1 MDHRD
6 LATELLKTARAA
18 GADAA
23 DVLVAE
29 GTEFSVTV
37 RKGEVE
43 TLTEAGSKALGVRVF
58 VGRRTAT
65 TYTSDFSWP
74 TLRRLVEET
83 VGMARVTGEDPAAGL
98 PDEMVP
104 PEDVELGL
112 FDPSAAALPTDERI
126 ERARRAEAVAL
137 ATPGIVNSQGAS
149 WGQGEGSIVLANT
162 MGFLGGYRTSSV
174 SLSVAPQAE
183 KGGQMERD
191 YWYTTGRGLGDLEPP
206 EQVGRT
212 AAERTLRR
220 LGARQVPTGEVPV
233 VFDPETAAEIL
244 GTLFSA
250 ISGYAVFRNATFLK
264 DRLGEEVAS
273 PLLTLVDDGRRVRG
287 LGSRPFD
294 GEGLPTRRNV
304 PVERGVLRHWLCDS
318 YSARKI
324 GAKPTGSRAARR
336 GRGALGRGRQP
347 VLRAGDVVT
356 GRDPRRG
363 VARALRHRPDRLR
376 RERGDRGLL
385 AGRGRPLDR
394 ERAARPPGPRGHDR
408 RQPEA
413 DAARRGRGRER
424 PRVPRQLRL
433 ADDPHPPD
441 DGQRVVAARPPR
453 RRRRPGPWTGTAL
466 FFAPSL
472 RM

>member
-1 MDHRD
+1 MNHRD
-6 LATELLKTARAA
+6 LATELLKIARAA

-58 VGRRTAT
+58 VGRRTAST
-65 TYTSDFSWP
+65 HTSDFSWP
-74 TLRRLVEET
+74 TLRRLVAET
-83 VGMARVTGEDPAAGL
+83 VDMARATGEDPAAGL

-104 PEDVELGL
+104 PEDVNLAL
-112 FDPSAAALPTDERI
+112 FDPSPQALPAEERI
-126 ERARRAEAVAL
+126 ERARRAEAAAL
-137 ATPGIVNSQGAS
+137 EIPGIVNSQGAS
-149 WGQGEGSIVLANT
+149 WSSGEGSVVLANT

-174 SLSVAPQAE
+174 SLSVVPQAE
-183 KGGQMERD
+183 RDGQKERD
-191 YWYTTGRGLGDLEPP
+191 YWYTTGRGLADLEPP

-220 LGARQVPTGEVPV
+220 LGARQVATGEVPI

-250 ISGYAVFRNATFLK
+250 ISGYAVFRNATFLR

-273 PLLTLVDDGRRVRG
+273 PLLTVVDDGRRVRG
-287 LGSRPFD
+287 LGARPFD

-324 GAKPTGSRAARR
+324 GARPTGSARR
-336 GRGALGRGRQP
+336 GVSGGPSVGAGNLCFEAGTSSPDEILGGVARGLLVTDLVGFG
-347 VLRAGDVVT
+347 VNVVT
-356 GRDPRRG
+356 GDYSQGAIGHWIEKGRLTHPVHEVTIAGNLREMLRDVDAVGSDLVFRGSSASPTIRIRRMTVSG
-363 VARALRHRPDRLR
+363 
-376 RERGDRGLL
+376 
-385 AGRGRPLDR
+385 
-394 ERAARPPGPRGHDR
+394 
-408 RQPEA
+408 
-413 DAARRGRGRER
+413 
-424 PRVPRQLRL
+424 
-433 ADDPHPPD
+433 
-441 DGQRVVAARPPR
+441 
-453 RRRRPGPWTGTAL
+453 
-466 FFAPSL
+466 S
-472 RM
+472 

>member
-18 GADAA
+18 GADSA

-58 VGRRTAT
+58 VGKRTAT
-65 TYTSDFSWP
+65 THTSDFSWP
-74 TLRRLVEET
+74 TLKRLVEESA
-83 VGMARVTGEDPAAGL
+83 GMARATGEDPAAGL

-112 FDPSAAALPTDERI
+112 FDPSPAALPTDERI
-126 ERARRAEAVAL
+126 ERARRAEAAAL
-137 ATPGIVNSQGAS
+137 EAPGIVNSQGAS
-149 WGQGEGSIVLANT
+149 WGQGESSVVLANT

-174 SLSVAPQAE
+174 SLSVVPQAE
-183 KGGQMERD
+183 RNGQMERD
-191 YWYTTGRGLGDLEPP
+191 YWYTAGRGLADLEPP

-220 LGARQVPTGEVPV
+220 LGARQVPTCEVSIV
-233 VFDPETAAEIL
+233 LDPETAAEIL
-244 GTLFSA
+244 GTLFAA
-250 ISGYAVFRNATFLK
+250 ISGYAVFRNSTFLK

-273 PLLTLVDDGRRVRG
+273 PLLTLVDDGRRARG

-324 GAKPTGSRAARR
+324 GARPTGSARR
-336 GRGALGRGRQP
+336 GVGGGPSVGAGNLFFEPGTSSLDEIVSGVARGLYVTDLIGFG
-347 VLRAGDVVT
+347 VNVVT
-356 GRDPRRG
+356 GDYSQG
-363 VARALRHRPDRLR
+363 AV
-376 RERGDRGLL
+376 
-385 AGRGRPLDR
+385 
-394 ERAARPPGPRGHDR
+394 GHWI
-408 RQPEA
+408 ES
-413 DAARRGRGRER
+413 G
-424 PRVPRQLRL
+424 RL
-433 ADDPHPPD
+433 AHPVHEVTIAGNLRDMLRDVDAVGNDLVFRGSSASPTI
-441 DGQRVVAARPPR
+441 RIR
-453 RRRRPGPWTGTAL
+453 RMTVSG
-466 FFAPSL
+466 S
-472 RM
+472 